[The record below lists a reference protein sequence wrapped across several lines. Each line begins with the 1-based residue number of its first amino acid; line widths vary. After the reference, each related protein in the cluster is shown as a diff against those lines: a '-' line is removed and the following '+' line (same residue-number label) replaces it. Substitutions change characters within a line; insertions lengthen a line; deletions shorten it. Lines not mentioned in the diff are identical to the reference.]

1 MQWLSKQ
8 NITHNGILF
17 NEVLGPKLLNIPL
30 ASCFLISLD
39 FLLPNIAHFDNSIVL
54 SLLVFKTL
62 GFISYVFFLHFE

>member
-1 MQWLSKQ
+1 MQLLSKQ

-30 ASCFLISLD
+30 ASCFLINLD

-54 SLLVFKTL
+54 SLLVNSWIYILCIFFTL
-62 GFISYVFFLHFE
+62 